1 MATQNKKSLNKEFF
15 EDLKA
20 RQLTEE
26 EQEKF
31 SRLIYNKKISA
42 VLVRWKPNLKK
53 VLSIEESEFDK
64 LAGRG
69 MALIEGFYTP
79 LEEADKKGR
88 AIDVFR
94 NHRDNVHALL
104 NDCHDTPQD
113 SYFYEMVGFLNMVV
127 HIIEQISDGGSFP
140 LSTEQFFMLIKASN
154 STGEEEIAAWKALE
168 QLSCRVET
176 FRLD

>member
-1 MATQNKKSLNKEFF
+1 MATQNKKSFNKKFF

-26 EQEKF
+26 EQENF
-31 SRLIYNKKISA
+31 SKLIYNQNFCSA
-42 VLVRWKPNLKK
+42 GEMEAQFKK
-53 VLSIEESEFDK
+53 VLSMEESEFDK
-64 LAGRG
+64 LVGRE

-94 NHRDNVHALL
+94 KHRDNVHALL

-113 SYFYEMVGFLNMVV
+113 SYFYEMAGFLNMVV
-127 HIIEQISDGGSFP
+127 HIIEQISDGGGFP

-154 STGEEEIAAWKALE
+154 STGEEEIAA
-168 QLSCRVET
+168 
-176 FRLD
+176 